1 MQVGIISDTH
11 VPDRAR
17 KLPEW
22 LFEELEGSELI
33 LHAGDVTSVETF
45 NQLEKIA
52 PVKAVQGNCDSYK
65 ISDLPVSRELT
76 LAGAK
81 IAMTHSHKVRGE
93 TINGLQYMFPD
104 ADLIIFGHTHDAY
117 HEKFDGQ
124 DIINPG
130 SPTSRKRM
138 EYYSAVVAEI
148 DNGIKDI
155 RFIKKYQ

>member
-17 KLPEW
+17 KLPGW
-22 LFEELEGSELI
+22 LFDELKDCELI

-45 NQLEKIA
+45 KELEQIA
-52 PVKAVQGNCDSYK
+52 PVKAVQGNCDSYR
-65 ISDLPVSRELT
+65 ISDLPISRELN
-76 LAGAK
+76 LAGTD
-81 IAMTHSHKVRGE
+81 IAMTHGHKVRGE
-93 TINGLQYMFPD
+93 KVNGLQYMFPD
-104 ADLIIFGHTHDAY
+104 ADIIIFGHTHDAF
-117 HEKFDGQ
+117 HEKINGQ

-138 EYYSAVVAEI
+138 KYYSAAIAEI
-148 DNGIKDI
+148 DNGLKDI

>member
-11 VPDRAR
+11 VPDRSR

-22 LFEELEGSELI
+22 LFDELEGCELI
-33 LHAGDVTSVETF
+33 LHAGDVTTVETF
-45 NQLEKIA
+45 KELEKIA

-65 ISDLPVSRELT
+65 INDLPISRELT
-76 LAGAK
+76 LADTK
-81 IAMTHSHKVRGE
+81 IAMTHGHKVRGE
-93 TINGLQYMFPD
+93 KVNGLQYMFPE
-104 ADLIIFGHTHDAY
+104 ADIIIFGHTHDAY
-117 HEKFDGQ
+117 HEKFAGQ

-138 EYYSAVVAEI
+138 KYYSAVIAEI
-148 DNGIKDI
+148 EDGLKDI